1 MLLGSWA
8 RIPPWSALSSTLA
21 SASGT
26 GVIGVR
32 TNLRNDGHMSI
43 GILTSG
49 GDCPGLNAVIRGAV
63 LKGTQIY
70 KQEFVGFRDGWRG
83 VVEGDIIP
91 LERKDI
97 QGIGK
102 QGGTILG
109 TSRTNPFEE
118 NGGAE
123 VVRANMERLGVDSLI
138 AIGGEG
144 TLAAA
149 KRLTD
154 AGIKIVG
161 VPKTVDNDL
170 SATDYTFGFDT
181 AVQIATDAMDRLRT
195 TGDSHGRCMVAE
207 VMGRHVGW
215 IALHSGMA
223 AGAHAILIPEQKT
236 SMDQIVA
243 WVQSV
248 VDRGRAPLV
257 VVAEGFHL
265 DTMDDAHSERG
276 LDAFGRPRLGG
287 IGELIAPEIEARVG
301 IETRATTLGHIQ
313 RGGTPTAYDRVLATR
328 YGMAAV
334 DSVIHARWGRMVSL
348 SGTSITHVA
357 FEDALGKLNTVPQS
371 RYDEAA
377 ILFG

>member
-1 MLLGSWA
+1 MM
-8 RIPPWSALSSTLA
+8 
-21 SASGT
+21 
-26 GVIGVR
+26 
-32 TNLRNDGHMSI
+32 DCMKI

-70 KQEFVGFRDGWRG
+70 NREFVGFRDGWRG
-83 VVEGDIIP
+83 VVDGDVIP

-97 QGIGK
+97 QGISK

-109 TSRTNPFEE
+109 TSRTNPFEGD
-118 NGGAE
+118 GGAAR
-123 VVRANMERLGVDSLI
+123 VQDNMERLGVDSLI

-181 AVQIATDAMDRLRT
+181 ATQIATDAMDRLRT

-236 SMDQIVA
+236 SIEQICA
-243 WVQSV
+243 WVKSV
-248 VDRGRAPLV
+248 MDRKRAPLV
-257 VVAEGFHL
+257 VVAEGFKL

-287 IGELIAPEIEARVG
+287 IGDILAQEIEARLG
-301 IETRATTLGHIQ
+301 IETRSTTLGHIQ

-334 DSVIHARWGRMVSL
+334 DSVIHGRWGRMVSL
-348 SGTSITHVA
+348 RGTTITHVA
-357 FEDALGKLNTVPQS
+357 FEDALGKLNVVPQS

>member
-1 MLLGSWA
+1 MK
-8 RIPPWSALSSTLA
+8 
-21 SASGT
+21 
-26 GVIGVR
+26 
-32 TNLRNDGHMSI
+32 I

-49 GDCPGLNAVIRGAV
+49 GDCPGLNAVIRGVV
-63 LKGTQIY
+63 LKGTQVY
-70 KQEFVGFRDGWRG
+70 NKEFVGFRDGWRG
-83 VVEGDIIP
+83 VVEGDAMP
-91 LERKDI
+91 LARKDI
-97 QGIGK
+97 QGISK

-109 TSRTNPFEE
+109 TSRTNPFE
-118 NGGAE
+118 GTDGAE
-123 VVRANMERLGVDSLI
+123 TVRENMERLGVDSLI

-181 AVQIATDAMDRLRT
+181 ATQIATDAMDRLRT

-236 SMDQIVA
+236 SMEQIVE
-243 WVQSV
+243 WVSSAR
-248 VDRGRAPLV
+248 DRGRAPLV
-257 VVAEGFHL
+257 VVAEGFTL

-287 IGELIAPEIEARVG
+287 IGDMLAPEIEALTG
-301 IETRATTLGHIQ
+301 LETRSTTLGHIQ
-313 RGGTPTAYDRVLATR
+313 RGGTPSAYDRVLATR

-334 DSVIHARWGRMVSL
+334 DAVIHGRWGRMVSL
-348 SGTSITHVA
+348 RGTEITNVA

-371 RYDEAA
+371 RYDEAS

>member
-1 MLLGSWA
+1 MA
-8 RIPPWSALSSTLA
+8 
-21 SASGT
+21 
-26 GVIGVR
+26 
-32 TNLRNDGHMSI
+32 I

-49 GDCPGLNAVIRGAV
+49 GDCPGLNAVIRGII

-70 KQEFVGFRDGWRG
+70 GKEFIGFKDGWRG
-83 VVEGDIIP
+83 VVESDVMT
-91 LERKDI
+91 LERRDI
-97 QGIGK
+97 QGISK

-109 TSRTNPFEE
+109 TSRTNPFEG
-118 NGGAE
+118 NGGVERIAE
-123 VVRANMERLGVDSLI
+123 NMERLGVEALI

-195 TGDSHGRCMVAE
+195 TGQSHGRCMVAE

-223 AGAHAILIPEQKT
+223 AGAHAILIPEQRT
-236 SMDQIVA
+236 STDQIIE
-243 WVQSV
+243 WVQSTKN
-248 VDRGRAPLV
+248 RGRAPLV
-257 VVAEGFHL
+257 VVAEGFAL
-265 DTMDDAHSERG
+265 EGMDEPHSERG

-287 IGELIAPEIEARVG
+287 IGDVLGMEIEARTG
-301 IETRATTLGHIQ
+301 IETRSTTLGHIQ
-313 RGGTPTAYDRVLATR
+313 RGGTPTSFDRVLATR
-328 YGMAAV
+328 YGLAAIDLV
-334 DSVIHARWGRMVSL
+334 MDNHWGRMVSL
-348 SGTSITHVA
+348 RGTEITHVE
-357 FEDALGKLNTVPQS
+357 FEEALGKLNTVPQS
-371 RYDEAA
+371 RFDEAA

>member
-1 MLLGSWA
+1 
-8 RIPPWSALSSTLA
+8 
-21 SASGT
+21 
-26 GVIGVR
+26 
-32 TNLRNDGHMSI
+32 MSI

-49 GDCPGLNAVIRGAV
+49 GDCPGLNAVIRGVV
-63 LKGTQIY
+63 LKGTKVY
-70 KQEFVGFRDGWRG
+70 KQEFMGYRDGWRG
-83 VVEGDIIP
+83 VVEGDATP
-91 LERKDI
+91 LVRKDI

-109 TSRTNPFEE
+109 TSRTNPFEGDGGPDRIRE
-118 NGGAE
+118 N
-123 VVRANMERLGVDSLI
+123 MQRLGIESMI

-149 KRLTD
+149 KRLSD

-181 AVQIATDAMDRLRT
+181 AVGIATDAMDRLRT

-223 AGAHAILIPEQKT
+223 AGAHVILIPEQKT
-236 SMDQIVA
+236 SVDQLIT
-243 WVQSV
+243 WVKSAK
-248 VDRGRAPLV
+248 DRGRAPLV
-257 VVAEGFHL
+257 VVAEGFTF
-265 DTMDDAHSERG
+265 DDMEDAHSERG

-287 IGELIAPEIEARVG
+287 IGELLAPLIEERTG

-313 RGGTPTAYDRVLATR
+313 RGGTPSSFDRVLATR

-334 DSVIHARWGRMVSL
+334 DSVIHERWGRMVSL
-348 SGTSITHVA
+348 SGTTITHVA
-357 FEDALGKLNTVPQS
+357 FEDALGKLNSVPQS